1 MVTTLLSVDILQK
14 AHYRHKIKALHE
26 LMQEPKI
33 AQLHALLQAGL
44 VPWSM
49 AGDLGEAER
58 RAACET
64 PFVWFTLDEPSLDK
78 WPDADSDDPPRS
90 CMESSSTPAAT

>member
-14 AHYRHKIKALHE
+14 AHYRHKNKALHE

-33 AQLHALLQAGL
+33 AQLHALQQAGL

-64 PFVWFTLDEPSLDK
+64 PFVRFTLDEPSLDK